1 MMHYFDGDEFT
12 EYQEMASE
20 NDKRYIEEL
29 IRSSSIDEVHRV
41 NIERQYLYYTKEEAI
56 ECIKYLQDNQQHP
69 VFDRAAP
76 SQTEIKNTIKQ
87 QTK

>member
-1 MMHYFDGDEFT
+1 MKYFDGQEFT
-12 EYQEMASE
+12 DYVELIDDRQ
-20 NDKRYIEEL
+20 RQYIESL

-41 NIERQYLYYTKEEAI
+41 NIERQYLYYTKDEAD
-56 ECIKYLQDNQQHP
+56 ECIKYLKDNQQHP

-76 SQTEIKNTIKQ
+76 SQTEIKETIKQ